1 MSRVHWLGT
10 GLSSIP
16 GLRKLLKKGYET
28 FVWNR
33 TVEKA
38 QNLLGDLT
46 NNIYKFDFNELEKQ
60 TTSGDVLIS
69 MLPANYH
76 LDVANLCLKKNA
88 NFVSSSYISEDL
100 EKLNNTVKGKSL
112 VFLNEVGLDPGIDH
126 LMAHE
131 LVKQYK
137 GFSDYNSNNIVE
149 FFSFCGG
156 LPKKPNDFCYKFS
169 WSPLG
174 VLKAL
179 KSKATAIENFEQV
192 DTLRPWHN
200 VKIHEIPSINKERFE
215 VYPNRDSLP
224 FISQYEFENN
234 WRVKRFVRGTL
245 RNLGWKRAW
254 KEIFEVIEEINIE
267 SDQEKLEKLSNML
280 WEKYSYEE
288 KEKDRVVLNV
298 SLKATKDNACLF
310 DRSFLMDAWGYEN
323 STAMAR
329 LVSIPVALA
338 VESVLNDKIPYGVT
352 AAPKSPQIVT
362 EWLNEIKKEAQIFNF
377 IDNLS

>member
-16 GLRKLLKKGYET
+16 GLRKLLKKRFEII
-28 FVWNR
+28 VWNR

-38 QNLLGDLT
+38 KKLLGDLT

-60 TTSGDVLIS
+60 TKSGDILIS
-69 MLPANYH
+69 MLPASYH
-76 LDVANLCLKKNA
+76 IDIANLCLRKNA
-88 NFVSSSYISEDL
+88 NFVSSSYISKDL
-100 EKLNNTVKGKSL
+100 EKLNDTVKRKSL

-137 GFSDYNSNNIVE
+137 ECIDYNENNIVE

-156 LPKKPNDFCYKFS
+156 LPKEPNDFCYKFS

-179 KSKATAIENFEQV
+179 KSEAKSIENFEQV

-200 VKIHEIPSINKERFE
+200 VKIHEIPSVNKERFE

-224 FISQYEFENN
+224 FINQYDFENN

-245 RNLGWKRAW
+245 RNLGWKSAW
-254 KEIFEVIEEINIE
+254 KEIFEVIEKMNIE
-267 SDQEKLEKLSNML
+267 RDQEKLEKLSNKL
-280 WEKYSYEE
+280 WEKYSYED

-298 SLKATKDNACLF
+298 SLKASRDNICIF
-310 DRSFLMDAWGYEN
+310 DRSFLMDAWGDES

-338 VESVLNDKIPYGVT
+338 VESVLKNEIPFGVS
-352 AAPKSPQIVT
+352 AAPKSPSIVA
-362 EWLNEIKKEAQIFNF
+362 EWLQEIKKEVQSFNF
-377 IDNLS
+377 INNSK

>member
-60 TTSGDVLIS
+60 TTGGDVLIS
-69 MLPANYH
+69 MLPSNYH
-76 LDVANLCLKKNA
+76 IDVANLCLKKNA

-100 EKLNNTVKGKSL
+100 KKLNNTVKGKSL

-137 GFSDYNSNNIVE
+137 EFSDYNPNNIVE

-224 FISQYEFENN
+224 FINQYEFENN

-245 RNLGWKRAW
+245 RNLGWKSAW
-254 KEIFEVIEEINIE
+254 KEIFEVIEKINIE

-280 WEKYSYEE
+280 WEKHSYEE
-288 KEKDRVVLNV
+288 NEKDRVVLNV
-298 SLKATKDNACLF
+298 SLKASKDNACIF
-310 DRSFLMDAWGYEN
+310 DRSFLMDTWGNEN

-338 VESVLNDKIPYGVT
+338 VESVLNGKIPYGVT

-362 EWLNEIKKEAQIFNF
+362 SWLNEIKKEAQIFNF

>member
-46 NNIYKFDFNELEKQ
+46 NNIYKFDFNELEKH

-76 LDVANLCLKKNA
+76 LDVANFCLKKNA

-100 EKLNNTVKGKSL
+100 RKLNNTVKGKSL

-137 GFSDYNSNNIVE
+137 GFSDYNPNNIVE

-179 KSKATAIENFEQV
+179 KSKATSIENFEQV

-224 FISQYEFENN
+224 FINQYEFENN

-245 RNLGWKRAW
+245 RNLGWKSAW
-254 KEIFEVIEEINIE
+254 KEIFEVIEKINIE

-298 SLKATKDNACLF
+298 SLKASKNSACIF
-310 DRSFLMDAWGYEN
+310 DRSFLMDAWGTEN

-362 EWLNEIKKEAQIFNF
+362 SWLDTIKKEAQIFNF

>member
-16 GLRKLLKKGYET
+16 GLRILLKKGYET

-60 TTSGDVLIS
+60 TTSSDVLIS

-100 EKLNNTVKGKSL
+100 RKLNKTVKGKSL

-137 GFSDYNSNNIVE
+137 EFSDYNANNIVE
-149 FFSFCGG
+149 FLSFCGG

-179 KSKATAIENFEQV
+179 KSKATSIENFEQV

-200 VKIHEIPSINKERFE
+200 VKIHEIPSISKERFE

-224 FISQYEFENN
+224 FINQYEFEKN

-245 RNLGWKRAW
+245 RNLGWKSAW
-254 KEIFEVIEEINIE
+254 KEIFEVIEKINIE

-280 WEKYSYEE
+280 WEKHSYEE
-288 KEKDRVVLNV
+288 NEKDRVVLNV
-298 SLKATKDNACLF
+298 SLKASKNNASIF
-310 DRSFLMDAWGYEN
+310 DRSFLLDAWGTEN
-323 STAMAR
+323 STPMAR

-362 EWLNEIKKEAQIFNF
+362 SWLNEIKKEAQIFNF
-377 IDNLS
+377 IDNLN

>member
-16 GLRKLLKKGYET
+16 GLRKLLKTGYDT

-33 TVEKA
+33 TLEKA
-38 QNLLGDLT
+38 HSLLGDLT
-46 NNIYKFDFNELEKQ
+46 NNIYEFNFNELEKKINI
-60 TTSGDVLIS
+60 GDVLIS
-69 MLPANYH
+69 MLPASHH
-76 LDVANLCLKKNA
+76 LDVARLCLKKNA
-88 NFVSSSYISEDL
+88 NFVSSSYISEGIQ
-100 EKLNNTVKGKSL
+100 KLNNDAINQGL

-126 LMAHE
+126 LMAHD

-137 GFSDYNSNNIVE
+137 EFHGYNESNIVE

-179 KSKATAIENFEQV
+179 KSEARSIENFKHIK
-192 DTLRPWHN
+192 TLRPWHN
-200 VKIHEIPSINKERFE
+200 VKVHEIPSIKNEKFE

-224 FISQYEFENN
+224 FIDQYEFGSN
-234 WRVKRFVRGTL
+234 WRIKRFVRGTL
-245 RNLGWKRAW
+245 RNLGWKNAW
-254 KEIFEVIEEINIE
+254 KEIFQVIEKMNIE
-267 SDQEKLEKLSNML
+267 SDYETLEKLSNEL
-280 WEKYSYEE
+280 WQKYSYGE

-298 SLKATKDNACLF
+298 SLRASRDNDIIF
-310 DRSFLMDAWGYEN
+310 DRSYLLDAWGDDN

-338 VESVLNDKIPYGVT
+338 VEGVLKNKIPLGVS
-352 AAPKSPQIVT
+352 AAPKTPQIVS
-362 EWLNEIKKEAQIFNF
+362 EWLGEIKKEAQIFNL
-377 IDNLS
+377 INNVE

>member
-1 MSRVHWLGT
+1 MSRIHWLGT

-16 GLRKLLKKGYET
+16 GLRKLLKKGYDT

-38 QNLLGDLT
+38 QNMLGDLT
-46 NNIYKFDFNELEKQ
+46 NDIYKFDFNDLEKQ
-60 TTSGDVLIS
+60 ITSGDVLIS
-69 MLPANYH
+69 MLPASYH

-100 EKLNNTVKGKSL
+100 KKLNETVKGKSL

-137 GFSDYNSNNIVE
+137 EFSHYNENNIVE

-179 KSKATAIENFEQV
+179 KSKARSIENFEHI

-200 VKIHEIPSINKERFE
+200 IKIHEIPSINKERFE

-224 FISQYEFENN
+224 FINQYEFEKN
-234 WRVKRFVRGTL
+234 WKIKRFVRGTL
-245 RNLGWKRAW
+245 RNLGWKSAW
-254 KEIFEVIEEINIE
+254 KEIFEVIEKMNIE
-267 SDQEKLEKLSNML
+267 SDQEKLEKLSDEL
-280 WEKYSYEE
+280 WQKYSYEE

-298 SLKATKDNACLF
+298 SLKASKDNVCIF
-310 DRSFLMDAWGYEN
+310 DRSYLMDAWGDET

-338 VESVLNDKIPYGVT
+338 VESVLNNKIPFGVT
-352 AAPKSPQIVT
+352 AAPRSSQIVV
-362 EWLNEIKKEAQIFNF
+362 EWLNEIKKEAQIFNL
-377 IDNLS
+377 IDNFR

>member
-100 EKLNNTVKGKSL
+100 RKLNNTVKGKSL

-137 GFSDYNSNNIVE
+137 EFSDCNPNNIIE

-156 LPKKPNDFCYKFS
+156 LPKKPNHFCYKFS

-224 FISQYEFENN
+224 FINQYEFENN

-245 RNLGWKRAW
+245 RNLGWKSAW
-254 KEIFEVIEEINIE
+254 KEIFEVIEKINIE

-298 SLKATKDNACLF
+298 SFKASRDNTCFF
-310 DRSFLMDAWGYEN
+310 DRSFLMDAWGNEN

-338 VESVLNDKIPYGVT
+338 VESVLNEKIPYGVT

-362 EWLNEIKKEAQIFNF
+362 SWLDTIKKEAQIFNF

>member
-16 GLRKLLKKGYET
+16 GLRKLLKKGFET

-46 NNIYKFDFNELEKQ
+46 NNIYEFDFNELEKQ
-60 TTSGDVLIS
+60 ITSGDVLIS

-76 LDVANLCLKKNA
+76 IDVANLCLKKNA
-88 NFVSSSYISEDL
+88 NFISSSYISEDL
-100 EKLNNTVKGKSL
+100 KKLNNTVKEKSL

-126 LMAHE
+126 LMAHD

-137 GFSDYNSNNIVE
+137 EFSGYNANNIVE

-156 LPKKPNDFCYKFS
+156 VPKKPNEFCYKFS

-179 KSKATAIENFEQV
+179 KSKATSIENFEQV

-224 FISQYEFENN
+224 FINQYEFENN

-245 RNLGWKRAW
+245 RNLGWKSAW
-254 KEIFEVIEEINIE
+254 KEIFEVIEKINIE

-298 SLKATKDNACLF
+298 SLKASRDNTCFF
-310 DRSFLMDAWGYEN
+310 DRSFLMDAWGNEN

-362 EWLNEIKKEAQIFNF
+362 SWLNEIKKEAQIFSF

>member
-16 GLRKLLKKGYET
+16 GLRKLLKKRFEII
-28 FVWNR
+28 VWNR

-38 QNLLGDLT
+38 KKLLGDLT

-60 TTSGDVLIS
+60 TKSGDILIS
-69 MLPANYH
+69 MLPASYH
-76 LDVANLCLKKNA
+76 IDIANLCLKKNA

-100 EKLNNTVKGKSL
+100 EKLNDTVKRKSL

-137 GFSDYNSNNIVE
+137 ECIDYNENNIVE

-156 LPKKPNDFCYKFS
+156 LPKEPNDFCYKFS

-179 KSKATAIENFEQV
+179 KSEAKSIENFEQV

-200 VKIHEIPSINKERFE
+200 VKTHEIPSVNKERFE

-224 FISQYEFENN
+224 FINQYDFENN

-245 RNLGWKRAW
+245 RNLGWKSAW
-254 KEIFEVIEEINIE
+254 KEIFEVIEKMNIE
-267 SDQEKLEKLSNML
+267 RDQEKLEKLSNKL
-280 WEKYSYEE
+280 WEKYSYED

-298 SLKATKDNACLF
+298 SLKASRDNICIF
-310 DRSFLMDAWGYEN
+310 DRSFLMDAWGDES

-338 VESVLNDKIPYGVT
+338 VESVLKNEIPFGVS
-352 AAPKSPQIVT
+352 AAPKSPRIVA
-362 EWLNEIKKEAQIFNF
+362 EWLQEIKKEVQSFNF
-377 IDNLS
+377 INNYK

>member
-76 LDVANLCLKKNA
+76 LDVANFCLKKNA

-100 EKLNNTVKGKSL
+100 RKLNNTVKGKSL

-137 GFSDYNSNNIVE
+137 GFSDYNPNNIVE

-179 KSKATAIENFEQV
+179 KSKATSIENFEQV

-224 FISQYEFENN
+224 FINQYEFENN

-245 RNLGWKRAW
+245 RNLGWKSAW
-254 KEIFEVIEEINIE
+254 KEIFEVIEKINIE

-298 SLKATKDNACLF
+298 SLKASRDNTCFF
-310 DRSFLMDAWGYEN
+310 DRSFLMDAWGNEN

-362 EWLNEIKKEAQIFNF
+362 SWLDTIKKEAQIFNF
-377 IDNLS
+377 LDNLS

>member
-1 MSRVHWLGT
+1 MSRIHWLGT

-16 GLRKLLKKGYET
+16 GLRKLLKKGYDT

-38 QNLLGDLT
+38 QNMLGDLT
-46 NNIYKFDFNELEKQ
+46 NDIYKFDFNDLEKQ
-60 TTSGDVLIS
+60 ITSGDVLIS
-69 MLPANYH
+69 MLPASYH

-100 EKLNNTVKGKSL
+100 KKLNETVKGKSL

-137 GFSDYNSNNIVE
+137 EFSHYNENNIVE

-179 KSKATAIENFEQV
+179 KSKARSIENFEHI

-200 VKIHEIPSINKERFE
+200 IKIHEIPSINKERFE

-224 FISQYEFENN
+224 FIDQYEFEKN
-234 WRVKRFVRGTL
+234 WKIKRFVRGTL
-245 RNLGWKRAW
+245 RNLGWKSAW
-254 KEIFEVIEEINIE
+254 KEIFEVIEKMNIE
-267 SDQEKLEKLSNML
+267 SDQEKLEKLSDEL
-280 WEKYSYEE
+280 WQKYSYEE

-298 SLKATKDNACLF
+298 SLKASKDNVCIF
-310 DRSFLMDAWGYEN
+310 DRSYLMDAWGDET

-338 VESVLNDKIPYGVT
+338 VESVLNNKIPFGVT
-352 AAPKSPQIVT
+352 AAPRSSQIVA
-362 EWLNEIKKEAQIFNF
+362 EWLNEIKKEAQIFNL
-377 IDNLS
+377 IDNFR

>member
-16 GLRKLLKKGYET
+16 GLRQLLKKGYET

-38 QNLLGDLT
+38 KNLLGDLT
-46 NNIYKFDFNELEKQ
+46 NNIHKFDFNELEKQ
-60 TTSGDVLIS
+60 TKSGDILIS
-69 MLPANYH
+69 MLPASYH
-76 LDVANLCLKKNA
+76 IDIANLCLRKNA
-88 NFVSSSYISEDL
+88 NFVSSSYISKDL
-100 EKLNNTVKGKSL
+100 EKLNDTVKRKSL

-179 KSKATAIENFEQV
+179 KSKATSIENFEQV

-200 VKIHEIPSINKERFE
+200 VKIHEIPSVNKERFE

-224 FISQYEFENN
+224 FINQYDFENN
-234 WRVKRFVRGTL
+234 WKVKRFVRGTL
-245 RNLGWKRAW
+245 RNLGWKSAW
-254 KEIFEVIEEINIE
+254 KEIFEVIEKMNIE
-267 SDQEKLEKLSNML
+267 RDQEKLEKLSNKL
-280 WEKYSYEE
+280 WEKYSYED

-298 SLKATKDNACLF
+298 SLKASRDNICIF
-310 DRSFLMDAWGYEN
+310 DRSFLMDAWGDES

-338 VESVLNDKIPYGVT
+338 VESVLKNEIPFGVS
-352 AAPKSPQIVT
+352 AAPKSPRIVA
-362 EWLNEIKKEAQIFNF
+362 EWLQEIKKEVQSFNF
-377 IDNLS
+377 INNSK

>member
-1 MSRVHWLGT
+1 MSRIHWLGT

-16 GLRKLLKKGYET
+16 GLRKLLKKGYDT

-38 QNLLGDLT
+38 QNMLGDLT
-46 NNIYKFDFNELEKQ
+46 NDIYKFDFNDLEKQ
-60 TTSGDVLIS
+60 ITSGDVLIS
-69 MLPANYH
+69 MLPASYH

-100 EKLNNTVKGKSL
+100 KKLNETVKGKSL

-137 GFSDYNSNNIVE
+137 EFSYYNENNIVE

-179 KSKATAIENFEQV
+179 KSKARSIENFEHI

-200 VKIHEIPSINKERFE
+200 IKIHEIPSINKERFE

-224 FISQYEFENN
+224 FIDQYEFEKN
-234 WRVKRFVRGTL
+234 WKIKRFVRGTL
-245 RNLGWKRAW
+245 RNLGWKSAW
-254 KEIFEVIEEINIE
+254 KEIFEVIEKMNIE
-267 SDQEKLEKLSNML
+267 SDQEKLEKLSDEL
-280 WEKYSYEE
+280 WQKYSYEE

-298 SLKATKDNACLF
+298 SLKASKDNVCIF
-310 DRSFLMDAWGYEN
+310 DRSYLMDAWGDET

-338 VESVLNDKIPYGVT
+338 VESVLNNKIPFGVT
-352 AAPKSPQIVT
+352 AAPRSSQIVA
-362 EWLNEIKKEAQIFNF
+362 EWLNEIKKEAQIFNL
-377 IDNLS
+377 IDNFR

>member
-33 TVEKA
+33 TVDKA

-76 LDVANLCLKKNA
+76 IDVANLCLKKNA

-100 EKLNNTVKGKSL
+100 KKLNNTVKGKSL

-137 GFSDYNSNNIVE
+137 EFSDYNANNIVE

-179 KSKATAIENFEQV
+179 KSKARSIENFEHI

-200 VKIHEIPSINKERFE
+200 IKIHEIPSINKERFE

-224 FISQYEFENN
+224 FIDQYEFEKN
-234 WRVKRFVRGTL
+234 WKIKRFVRGTL
-245 RNLGWKRAW
+245 RNLGWKSAW
-254 KEIFEVIEEINIE
+254 KEIFEVIEKMNIE
-267 SDQEKLEKLSNML
+267 SDQEKLEKLSDEL
-280 WEKYSYEE
+280 WQKYSYEE

-298 SLKATKDNACLF
+298 SLMASKDNVCIF
-310 DRSFLMDAWGYEN
+310 DRSYLMDAWGDET

-338 VESVLNDKIPYGVT
+338 VESVLNNKIPFGVT
-352 AAPKSPQIVT
+352 AAPRSSQIVV
-362 EWLNEIKKEAQIFNF
+362 EWLNEIKKEAQIFNL
-377 IDNLS
+377 IDNFR

>member
-100 EKLNNTVKGKSL
+100 RKLNNTVKGKSL

-137 GFSDYNSNNIVE
+137 EFSDYNENNIVE

-179 KSKATAIENFEQV
+179 KSKATSIENFEQV

-200 VKIHEIPSINKERFE
+200 VKIHEIPSTNKERFE

-224 FISQYEFENN
+224 FINQYEFEND

-245 RNLGWKRAW
+245 RNLGWKSAW
-254 KEIFEVIEEINIE
+254 KEIFEVIEKINIE
-267 SDQEKLEKLSNML
+267 NDHEKLEKLSNML

-298 SLKATKDNACLF
+298 SLKASRDNTCFF
-310 DRSFLMDAWGYEN
+310 DRSFLMDGWGNEN

-362 EWLNEIKKEAQIFNF
+362 SWLNEIKKEAQIFNF
-377 IDNLS
+377 IDNLN

>member
-1 MSRVHWLGT
+1 MSRIHWLGT

-16 GLRKLLKKGYET
+16 GLRKLLKKGYDT

-38 QNLLGDLT
+38 QNMLGDLT
-46 NNIYKFDFNELEKQ
+46 NDIYKFDFNDLEKQ
-60 TTSGDVLIS
+60 ITSGDVLIS
-69 MLPANYH
+69 MLPASYH

-100 EKLNNTVKGKSL
+100 KKLNETVKGKSL

-137 GFSDYNSNNIVE
+137 EFSHYNENNIVE

-179 KSKATAIENFEQV
+179 KSKARSIENFEHI

-200 VKIHEIPSINKERFE
+200 IKIHEIPSINKERFE

-224 FISQYEFENN
+224 FIDQYEFEKN
-234 WRVKRFVRGTL
+234 WKIKRFVRGTL
-245 RNLGWKRAW
+245 RNLGWKSAW
-254 KEIFEVIEEINIE
+254 KEIFEVIEKMNIE
-267 SDQEKLEKLSNML
+267 SDQEKLEKLSDEL
-280 WEKYSYEE
+280 WQKYSYEE

-298 SLKATKDNACLF
+298 SLKASKDNVCIF
-310 DRSFLMDAWGYEN
+310 DRSYLMDAWGDET

-338 VESVLNDKIPYGVT
+338 VESVLNNKIPFGVT
-352 AAPKSPQIVT
+352 AAPKSSQIVA
-362 EWLNEIKKEAQIFNF
+362 EWLNEIKKEAQIFNL
-377 IDNLS
+377 IDNFR

>member
-1 MSRVHWLGT
+1 MSRIHWLGT

-16 GLRKLLKKGYET
+16 GLRKLLKKGYDT

-38 QNLLGDLT
+38 QNMLGDLT
-46 NNIYKFDFNELEKQ
+46 NDIYKFDFNDLEKQ
-60 TTSGDVLIS
+60 ITSGDVLIS
-69 MLPANYH
+69 MLPASYH

-100 EKLNNTVKGKSL
+100 KKLNETVKGKSL

-137 GFSDYNSNNIVE
+137 EFSHYNENNIVE

-179 KSKATAIENFEQV
+179 KSKARSIENFEHI

-200 VKIHEIPSINKERFE
+200 IKIHEIPSINKERFE

-224 FISQYEFENN
+224 FIDQYEFEKN
-234 WRVKRFVRGTL
+234 WKIKRFVRGTL
-245 RNLGWKRAW
+245 RNLGWKSAW
-254 KEIFEVIEEINIE
+254 KEIFEFIEKMNIE
-267 SDQEKLEKLSNML
+267 SDQEKLEKLSDEL
-280 WEKYSYEE
+280 WQKYSYEE

-298 SLKATKDNACLF
+298 SLKASKDNVCIF
-310 DRSFLMDAWGYEN
+310 DRSYLMDAWGDET

-338 VESVLNDKIPYGVT
+338 VESVLNNKIPFGVT
-352 AAPKSPQIVT
+352 AAPRSSQIVA
-362 EWLNEIKKEAQIFNF
+362 EWLNEIKKEAQIFNL
-377 IDNLS
+377 IDNFR

>member
-76 LDVANLCLKKNA
+76 IDIANLCLKKNA

-100 EKLNNTVKGKSL
+100 KKLNNTVKGKSL

-137 GFSDYNSNNIVE
+137 EFSDYNENNIVE

-179 KSKATAIENFEQV
+179 KSKATSIENFEQV

-224 FISQYEFENN
+224 FINQYEFEND

-245 RNLGWKRAW
+245 RNLGWQSAW

-280 WEKYSYEE
+280 WEKYSYQE

-298 SLKATKDNACLF
+298 SLKASRDNACFF
-310 DRSFLMDAWGYEN
+310 DRSFLMDAWGNEN

-338 VESVLNDKIPYGVT
+338 VESVLDGKIPYGVT

-362 EWLNEIKKEAQIFNF
+362 SWLNEIKKEAQIFNF

>member
-100 EKLNNTVKGKSL
+100 RKLNNTVKGKSL

-137 GFSDYNSNNIVE
+137 EFSDYNPNNIVE

-192 DTLRPWHN
+192 DTLKPWHN
-200 VKIHEIPSINKERFE
+200 VKIHEIPSINK
-215 VYPNRDSLP
+215 
-224 FISQYEFENN
+224 
-234 WRVKRFVRGTL
+234 
-245 RNLGWKRAW
+245 
-254 KEIFEVIEEINIE
+254 
-267 SDQEKLEKLSNML
+267 
-280 WEKYSYEE
+280 
-288 KEKDRVVLNV
+288 
-298 SLKATKDNACLF
+298 
-310 DRSFLMDAWGYEN
+310 
-323 STAMAR
+323 
-329 LVSIPVALA
+329 
-338 VESVLNDKIPYGVT
+338 
-352 AAPKSPQIVT
+352 
-362 EWLNEIKKEAQIFNF
+362 IK
-377 IDNLS
+377 

>member
-1 MSRVHWLGT
+1 MSRIHWLGT

-16 GLRKLLKKGYET
+16 GLRKLLKKGYDT

-38 QNLLGDLT
+38 QNMLGDLT
-46 NNIYKFDFNELEKQ
+46 NDIYKFDFNDLEKQ
-60 TTSGDVLIS
+60 ITSGDVLIS
-69 MLPANYH
+69 MLPASYH

-100 EKLNNTVKGKSL
+100 KKLNETVKGKSL

-137 GFSDYNSNNIVE
+137 EFSHYNENNIVE

-179 KSKATAIENFEQV
+179 KSKARSIENFEHI

-200 VKIHEIPSINKERFE
+200 IKIHEIPSINKERFE

-224 FISQYEFENN
+224 FINQYEFEKN
-234 WRVKRFVRGTL
+234 WKIKRFVRGTL
-245 RNLGWKRAW
+245 RNLGWKSAW
-254 KEIFEVIEEINIE
+254 KEIFEVIEKMNIE
-267 SDQEKLEKLSNML
+267 SDQEKLEKLSDEL
-280 WEKYSYEE
+280 WQKYSYEE

-298 SLKATKDNACLF
+298 SLKASKDNVCIF
-310 DRSFLMDAWGYEN
+310 DRSYLMDAWGDET

-338 VESVLNDKIPYGVT
+338 VESVLNNKIPFGVT
-352 AAPKSPQIVT
+352 AAPRSSQIVA
-362 EWLNEIKKEAQIFNF
+362 EWLNEIKKEAQIFNL
-377 IDNLS
+377 IDNFR

>member
-88 NFVSSSYISEDL
+88 NFVSSSYISEDFR
-100 EKLNNTVKGKSL
+100 KLNNTVKGKSL

-137 GFSDYNSNNIVE
+137 EFSDYNPNNIVE
-149 FFSFCGG
+149 FLSFCGG

-192 DTLRPWHN
+192 DTLRPVSYTHLT
-200 VKIHEIPSINKERFE
+200 
-215 VYPNRDSLP
+215 LP
-224 FISQYEFENN
+224 
-234 WRVKRFVRGTL
+234 T
-245 RNLGWKRAW
+245 
-254 KEIFEVIEEINIE
+254 
-267 SDQEKLEKLSNML
+267 
-280 WEKYSYEE
+280 
-288 KEKDRVVLNV
+288 
-298 SLKATKDNACLF
+298 KA
-310 DRSFLMDAWGYEN
+310 
-323 STAMAR
+323 
-329 LVSIPVALA
+329 
-338 VESVLNDKIPYGVT
+338 
-352 AAPKSPQIVT
+352 
-362 EWLNEIKKEAQIFNF
+362 
-377 IDNLS
+377 

>member
-76 LDVANLCLKKNA
+76 LDVAKLCLKKNA
-88 NFVSSSYISEDL
+88 NFVSSSYISEDIRT
-100 EKLNNTVKGKSL
+100 LNNTVKGKSL

-137 GFSDYNSNNIVE
+137 EFSDYNPNNIVE
-149 FFSFCGG
+149 FLSFCGG

-179 KSKATAIENFEQV
+179 KSKATSIENFEQV

-224 FISQYEFENN
+224 FINQYEFENN

-245 RNLGWKRAW
+245 RNLGWKSAW
-254 KEIFEVIEEINIE
+254 KEIFEVIEKINIE
-267 SDQEKLEKLSNML
+267 SDQEKLEKLSHML
-280 WEKYSYEE
+280 WEKHSYEE
-288 KEKDRVVLNV
+288 NEKDRVVLNV
-298 SLKATKDNACLF
+298 SLKASKDNACIF
-310 DRSFLMDAWGYEN
+310 ERSFLMDAWGNEY

-338 VESVLNDKIPYGVT
+338 VESVLNNKIPYGVT

-362 EWLNEIKKEAQIFNF
+362 SWLNEIKKEAQIFNF